1 MDSSASVEIAV
12 DWQLRMASL
21 SLAEIQNDS
30 ELSQQGGQYPI
41 RDSLQIGSRA
51 NGLSSF

>member
-1 MDSSASVEIAV
+1 MDSLASVEIAV

-30 ELSQQGGQYPI
+30 ELSQLAGWGVSDQ
-41 RDSLQIGSRA
+41 RFTA
-51 NGLSSF
+51 K